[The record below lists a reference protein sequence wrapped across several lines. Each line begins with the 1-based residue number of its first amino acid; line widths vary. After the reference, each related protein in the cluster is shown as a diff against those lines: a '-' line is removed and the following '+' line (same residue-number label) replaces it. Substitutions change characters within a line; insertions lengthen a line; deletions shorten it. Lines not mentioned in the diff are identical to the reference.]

1 MSRYVAEYFAQKGDE
16 VYVLNRNHHQQPGGT
31 ILIEA
36 DRHQLG
42 DIFNEYAF
50 DIVLDVTAYTGEDV
64 SDLLG
69 ALENTGH
76 PPRDYILV
84 SSSAVYPETAPQP
97 YTEDAQTGRNQ
108 YWGGYGMGK
117 IAAEETLLKRFP
129 GAYILRPPY
138 LYGPMN
144 NVYREA
150 FVFECADKNRKF
162 YLPRK
167 GDMKLQFFYVRDLC
181 RCMEALLDRHPVQHI
196 FNVGNEESI
205 SVREWVELCY
215 SAAGRRAQYV
225 EVEQDINQRKYFSF
239 YDYEYQLEVSRQKAL
254 IGDTVLL
261 EEGLGE
267 SYLWYCGHKDE
278 VNRKE
283 YIKYIDQNLA
293 GQRFL

>member
-1 MSRYVAEYFAQKGDE
+1 
-16 VYVLNRNHHQQPGGT
+16 
-31 ILIEA
+31 
-36 DRHQLG
+36 
-42 DIFNEYAF
+42 
-50 DIVLDVTAYTGEDV
+50 
-64 SDLLG
+64 
-69 ALENTGH
+69 
-76 PPRDYILV
+76 
-84 SSSAVYPETAPQP
+84 
-97 YTEDAQTGRNQ
+97 
-108 YWGGYGMGK
+108 MGK

-167 GDMKLQFFYVRDLC
+167 GDMKLQFFHVRALC
-181 RCMEALLDRHPVQHI
+181 RCMEAVVDRHPVQHI

-205 SVREWVELCY
+205 SVREWVGLCY

-261 EEGLGE
+261 EEGLRE